1 MAVEPIK
8 AWQISTGQTFAKK
21 QQACHEEMVYLMT
34 TREADTKAGFDL
46 VSFDS
51 AIKAQQT
58 LVTALAEMHK
68 TLDEKEDKKILIEL
82 DALLVDADRWL
93 TAAKELRKDMDN

>member
-34 TREADTKAGFDL
+34 TREASTKKGFDL
-46 VSFDS
+46 ASFDS
-51 AIKAQQT
+51 SIEAQEV
-58 LVTALAEMHK
+58 LVRKLSDMVRN
-68 TLDEKEDKKILIEL
+68 LDDKQDKEILTEL
-82 DALLVDADRWL
+82 NVLLVDADKWL